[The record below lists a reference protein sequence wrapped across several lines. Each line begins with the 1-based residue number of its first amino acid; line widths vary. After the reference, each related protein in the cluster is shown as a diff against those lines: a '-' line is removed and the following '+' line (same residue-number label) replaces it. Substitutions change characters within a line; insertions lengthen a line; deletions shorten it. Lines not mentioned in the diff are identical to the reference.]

1 MISDNMTHELT
12 YDKYSLIMEITFLRE
27 RSCVT
32 NKKIQYPKVNFR
44 DYYFNNMYICFFL
57 SSLIFI

>member
-32 NKKIQYPKVNFR
+32 NKKIQK
-44 DYYFNNMYICFFL
+44 
-57 SSLIFI
+57 LIFATIILTICIYVFFFPLSIFI